1 MKTNLPL
8 MLAVA
13 VTAAVAIPAAS
24 ALAGGPVATA
34 AATHVVKLKNV
45 AINPSRLT
53 IKAGD
58 RVTWQ
63 FLDGP
68 STEHTVTPEKRAG
81 GLHFTG
87 TGAHFNGSY
96 SVTFKKK
103 GTYYYQCTIHPGM
116 QGRIVVH

>member
-1 MKTNLPL
+1 MKTKLPL
-8 MLAVA
+8 IVAVA
-13 VTAAVAIPAAS
+13 LAAAPAAS
-24 ALAGGPVATA
+24 ALAGSPQATA
-34 AATHVVKLKNV
+34 AAIHVVKLQHV
-45 AINPSRLT
+45 AIHPARLS

-68 STEHTVTPEKRAG
+68 STEHTVTSVAKSG
-81 GLHFTG
+81 GLRFKG

-103 GTYYYQCTIHPGM
+103 GTYSYVCTIHPGM
-116 QGRIVVH
+116 RGSIVVH